1 MRNVIVVVTVRC
13 AGANPCMLYLPTIDL
28 WAIETCDKASED
40 GCESS
45 SMEPQSPGKTSS
57 GGRWEVDMEDGLYP
71 SADVMA
77 TQTQTEVKVASYL
90 WTSFIEQ
97 VESMRVNTSL
107 IILATSELPFSLL
120 PNRIRQFFGNEILNC
135 SLSRPLKSKV
145 PQFSVQ
151 LDAKFNH
158 AKVITS
164 FAAKLSKDFA
174 QHFVLSLHGENHT
187 HENSVEEKACYA
199 VEGDA
204 DRVCHNKSCHVGL
217 SSPVGFTNKTLKG
230 KPNLLLAI
238 STFGYQIL
246 CYPHFAEL
254 CWVTSKLKEGPSAN
268 TDGPWKGWPFNSCIV
283 RPMNSTE
290 KVASASSSSNIKTKE
305 SGIVRGLVAVG
316 LSAYR
321 GEYTS
326 LREVCSE
333 VRKVLETLVGRIDDK
348 IQAGKDRSQF
358 VRLLSQVAYLEDMV
372 VSWAHAL
379 QRDVG
384 CNPTEVD
391 NGCEVAA
398 NEVAVTIEEPTHQV
412 YSTDC
417 CSPEHTLAPFEVKL
431 ESCKAEAVADH
442 AEMGHVPVKLCNGF
456 LESISDLQAGG
467 PHGSGDKPVIELS
480 SAAEISS
487 PPNGPPLTDDNILS
501 KDSSENSDPNILVIN
516 NASDP
521 GSLKGGP
528 AVTCFYQCCSE
539 CIVNLH
545 NLLLRITN
553 IEWGKKGTD
562 STVEDLHDFL
572 SSLSANL
579 ILLLSKFL
587 QCENPSAI
595 IREGGNCKKYCECR
609 DLGTDM
615 PGCINA
621 DKLLIMECGCHET
634 SKDTTSKENSPWIS
648 QGFDSRF
655 VFKDGVLA
663 TLDTGTDVSYHCK
676 FEKLCLCFLI
686 EWLVTSKKSF
696 D

>member
-1 MRNVIVVVTVRC
+1 M
-13 AGANPCMLYLPTIDL
+13 PTL
-28 WAIETCDKASED
+28 
-40 GCESS
+40 
-45 SMEPQSPGKTSS
+45 
-57 GGRWEVDMEDGLYP
+57 
-71 SADVMA
+71 
-77 TQTQTEVKVASYL
+77 
-90 WTSFIEQ
+90 
-97 VESMRVNTSL
+97 
-107 IILATSELPFSLL
+107 
-120 PNRIRQFFGNEILNC
+120 
-135 SLSRPLKSKV
+135 LSRPLKSKV

-246 CYPHFAEL
+246 CYPHFADL

-321 GEYTS
+321 GEYSS

-379 QRDVG
+379 QSLEVDTQISEANTNICIGSSENHVRKDSTSECENGIIQGSEVLEKMTQEFGARDVG

-398 NEVAVTIEEPTHQV
+398 NEVAVTIEEPTLIV
-412 YSTDC
+412 DSTDC
-417 CSPEHTLAPFEVKL
+417 CSPEHTLAPTEVKL
-431 ESCKAEAVADH
+431 ESSKAEAVADH

-501 KDSSENSDPNILVIN
+501 K
-516 NASDP
+516 
-521 GSLKGGP
+521 
-528 AVTCFYQCCSE
+528 FQ
-539 CIVNLH
+539 
-545 NLLLRITN
+545 
-553 IEWGKKGTD
+553 
-562 STVEDLHDFL
+562 
-572 SSLSANL
+572 
-579 ILLLSKFL
+579 
-587 QCENPSAI
+587 
-595 IREGGNCKKYCECR
+595 
-609 DLGTDM
+609 
-615 PGCINA
+615 
-621 DKLLIMECGCHET
+621 
-634 SKDTTSKENSPWIS
+634 
-648 QGFDSRF
+648 
-655 VFKDGVLA
+655 
-663 TLDTGTDVSYHCK
+663 
-676 FEKLCLCFLI
+676 
-686 EWLVTSKKSF
+686 
-696 D
+696 